1 LKRERFLMQESQR
14 AEEIGPDLRLEA
26 HPGLGSNRLAQLRHG
41 DPVVLVGAGAVGSRV
56 GVSLATL
63 GTPVVVIDPGQV
75 ESANIGLQL
84 YDRADVGLTK
94 CEALV
99 RRLCAIR
106 SDLALACFPI
116 DVRAA
121 GPGIL
126 SRCRLVIG
134 CVDSFAARVWLT
146 RTTTGL
152 GVPYLDVALDGT
164 GQSLYGRVSGFDVR
178 HGTACLGCGW
188 DDENWNIVNR
198 EQGGS
203 GCAVL
208 AATAPELPSTLALPG
223 LAEAVA
229 GLATIQS
236 TRTLLGDE
244 AGRVLG
250 REWRLNLSA
259 GRLDE
264 TKLERDPR
272 CRLEH
277 RPWSMVKI
285 DRDPCEITVRE
296 LFDRASECFGSDVV
310 LGAYD
315 DPLVFKAGCSECRR
329 EVATAFLRSRLPL
342 CTVCNRALIPLATG
356 FWAWFRRADAPSFQD
371 RTWAELGLAPGGAVL
386 ARGPGRPEE
395 IAFLFDGSP
404 TATWMRPIGDRSGH
418 CEATERRRIN
428 DEVDDQNMRN
438 LV

>member
-1 LKRERFLMQESQR
+1 V
-14 AEEIGPDLRLEA
+14 AI
-26 HPGLGSNRLAQLRHG
+26 
-41 DPVVLVGAGAVGSRV
+41 VGVGTVGSRF
-56 GVSLATL
+56 GVALATL
-63 GTPVVVIDPGQV
+63 GAPLVVIDPGRV

-84 YDRADVGLTK
+84 YDRNDVGLTK
-94 CEALV
+94 CEALA
-99 RRLCAIR
+99 RRLYAIR
-106 SDLALACFPI
+106 SDQALAWFPT
-116 DVRAA
+116 DVRAV
-121 GPGIL
+121 GPSTL

-134 CVDSFAARVWLT
+134 CVDSFGARVWLT

-164 GQSLYGRVSGFDVR
+164 GHSLYGRVSGFDVR

-188 DDENWNIVNR
+188 DDDNWNIVNH

-229 GLATIQS
+229 GLATIQAI
-236 TRTLLGDE
+236 RILLGEE

-277 RPWSMVKI
+277 RPWSIVRL
-285 DRDPCEITVRE
+285 DQSPCQITVRE
-296 LFDRASECFGSDVV
+296 LFDRATEYLGSEIV

-315 DPLVFKAGCSECRR
+315 DPLVLEAGCSECRR
-329 EVATAFLRSRLPL
+329 EVATAFLRTSLPH

-356 FWAWFRRADAPSFQD
+356 LRAWFRRGDAPSFQD
-371 RTWAELGLAPGGAVL
+371 RTWAELGLARGGAVL
-386 ARGPGRPEE
+386 AKGSGRPEE
-395 IAFLFDGSP
+395 IIFLFDSGP
-404 TATWMRPIGDRSGH
+404 AATWMRPIGDRSGH
-418 CEATERRRIN
+418 CEATELRRIN
-428 DEVDDQNMRN
+428 DYVHRQDVRD
-438 LV
+438 LA